1 MDRIKP
7 STIAAVF
14 KTALLAVVTAVL
26 VWMIYVAVLASNW
39 IVAGVLVVVL
49 IGTNWVYFSKRA
61 VASKFLFPGSVLLVI
76 FVIVPIIYTA
86 WMSVYNYKTGNEI
99 TKEEAITQ
107 LHQVGLVPDESAT
120 NYDQVLGTYQG
131 KDALL
136 LTDQDTHKVYIGT
149 STGRIELA
157 DGTFQVDKQ
166 LKAIGADGFTVDT
179 PDQVAAA
186 SSWLNTFS
194 VPVSDKQ
201 FINPQGADVASLMR
215 EKFTFNS
222 DNSKIT
228 DELSGI
234 EYVDNGNGNFV
245 NSTDSAN
252 VLYPG
257 WRQFNPAQ
265 NYVGMFTDPKLSGP
279 FLKVFIWTIAF
290 AFITVLMMWALGLTL
305 AIAMD
310 KKIKGRAFYRAILIL
325 PYAMPSFMS
334 ILIWAG
340 IFNRDYGALN
350 NILGGA
356 QIDWLNDPWLARGV
370 ILTVNLW
377 LGFPYFYLISTGALQ
392 ALPTDIEEAAEIDG
406 ASGRQ
411 IFWQIKLPLI
421 FQILSPLL
429 ISSFA
434 FNFNNF
440 NLVYLLTKGG
450 PTDVLNGETAGATDL
465 LITYAYKT
473 AFGSNDQNLGLACAI
488 SVIMFIIVGA
498 LSMWSLKRSRVLEEM

>member
-1 MDRIKP
+1 MKR
-7 STIAAVF
+7 STIASLFKVF
-14 KTALLAVVTAVL
+14 ALAVTSAVL
-26 VWMIYVAVLASNW
+26 IWMVYVAVLGSEWLIVGTLSIVLVLLNW
-39 IVAGVLVVVL
+39 I
-49 IGTNWVYFSKRA
+49 YFSKRA
-61 VASKFLFPGSVLLVI
+61 VASKFLLPGSILLVI
-76 FVIVPIIYTA
+76 FVIVPIVYTA
-86 WMSVYNYKTGNEI
+86 WMSVYNYKTGNEL
-99 TKEEAITQ
+99 ERDQAITQ

-120 NYDQVLGTYQG
+120 NYDQVLGKYQG
-131 KDALL
+131 DHALL
-136 LTDQDTHKVYIGT
+136 LTNQDTHEVYIGT
-149 STGRIELA
+149 KTERIALA

-166 LKAIGADGFTVDT
+166 LKAVSADGFTADNA
-179 PDQVAAA
+179 DQIAQAN
-186 SSWLNTFS
+186 SWLTTFS

-201 FINPQGADVASLMR
+201 FINPQGVEIASLMR
-215 EKFTFNS
+215 EKFEFS
-222 DNSKIT
+222 ADGKSIT
-228 DELSGI
+228 DDVTGI

-245 NSTDSAN
+245 AKDDPAN
-252 VLYPG
+252 ILYPG

-265 NYVGMFTDPKLSGP
+265 NYVGILTDPKLSGP
-279 FLKVFIWTIAF
+279 FLRVFIWTISF

-310 KKIKGRAFYRAILIL
+310 KKMKGRAFYRAILIL

-334 ILIWAG
+334 ILIWGG
-340 IFNRDYGALN
+340 IFNPDYGALN
-350 NILGGA
+350 NLLNGH
-356 QIDWLNDPWLARGV
+356 IDWYNDPWLARTML
-370 ILTVNLW
+370 LTVNLW

-406 ASGRQ
+406 ASNAQ

-429 ISSFA
+429 IASFA

-450 PTDVLNGETAGATDL
+450 PTDVLNGETAGATDI

-473 AFGSNDQNLGLACAI
+473 AFGSNEQNLGLACAN
-488 SVIMFIIVGA
+488 SVIMFVIVGA

>member
-1 MDRIKP
+1 MKR
-7 STIAAVF
+7 STIASLF
-14 KTALLAVVTAVL
+14 KVLALAVTSAVL
-26 VWMIYVAVLASNW
+26 LWMIYVAVLGSEW
-39 IVAGVLVVVL
+39 LIVGTLSIVLVVL
-49 IGTNWVYFSKRA
+49 NWIYFSKRA
-61 VASKFLFPGSVLLVI
+61 VASKFLLPGSILLVI
-76 FVIVPIIYTA
+76 FVIVPIVYTA

-107 LHQVGLVPDESAT
+107 LHQVGLVPDESGT
-120 NYDQVLGTYQG
+120 NYDQVIGTFQG

-136 LTDQDTHKVYIGT
+136 LTDQATHQVYIGT
-149 STGRIELA
+149 KDGLTELTEGAYTA
-157 DGTFQVDKQ
+157 DPQ
-166 LKAIGADGFTVDT
+166 LKAIEADGFTADT
-179 PDQVAAA
+179 PDQIAAA
-186 SSWLNTFS
+186 GSWLTSFT
-194 VPVSDKQ
+194 VPVTDKQ
-201 FINPQGADVASLMR
+201 FINPQGTDVASLML
-215 EKFTFNS
+215 EKFVFS
-222 DNSKIT
+222 ADNSKISDT
-228 DELSGI
+228 VTGI
-234 EYVDNGNGNFV
+234 NYVDNGNGNFV
-245 NSTDSAN
+245 ASDDPAN

-257 WRQFNPAQ
+257 WRQFNPSQ

-290 AFITVLMMWALGLTL
+290 AFITVIMMWALGLTL

-350 NILGGA
+350 NILGGV
-356 QIDWLNDPWLARGV
+356 QVDWLNDPWLARGV

-411 IFWQIKLPLI
+411 IFWQIKLPLV

-429 ISSFA
+429 ISAFA

-473 AFGSNDQNLGLACAI
+473 AFGSNEQNLGLACAI
-488 SVIMFIIVGA
+488 SVIMFVIVGA

>member
-39 IVAGVLVVVL
+39 IIAGVLAVVL
-49 IGTNWVYFSKRA
+49 LGTNWVYFSKRA

-76 FVIVPIIYTA
+76 FVIVPIVYTA

-99 TKEEAITQ
+99 TKEDAITQ
-107 LHQVGLVPDESAT
+107 LHQVGLVPDESGT

-131 KDALL
+131 ENALL
-136 LTDQDTHKVYIGT
+136 LTDQATHQVFIGT
-149 STGRIELA
+149 TKGLNELA
-157 DGTFQVDKQ
+157 EGSYTADKS
-166 LKAIGADGFTVDT
+166 LKATAADGFTVASE
-179 PDQVAAA
+179 DQIANA

-194 VPVSDKQ
+194 VPVTEEQ

-215 EKFTFNS
+215 EKFVFNS
-222 DNSKIT
+222 DNSRIT
-228 DELSGI
+228 DQISGI

-245 NSTDSAN
+245 ASDDPAN

-279 FLKVFIWTIAF
+279 FIKVFIWTIAF
-290 AFITVLMMWALGLTL
+290 AFITVIMMWALGLTL

-310 KKIKGRAFYRAILIL
+310 KKMKGRAFYRAILIL

-411 IFWQIKLPLI
+411 IFWQIKLPLV

-429 ISSFA
+429 ISAFA

-440 NLVYLLTKGG
+440 NLVYLLTRGG

-473 AFGSNDQNLGLACAI
+473 AFGSNEQNLGLACAI

>member
-1 MDRIKP
+1 
-7 STIAAVF
+7 
-14 KTALLAVVTAVL
+14 
-26 VWMIYVAVLASNW
+26 
-39 IVAGVLVVVL
+39 
-49 IGTNWVYFSKRA
+49 
-61 VASKFLFPGSVLLVI
+61 
-76 FVIVPIIYTA
+76 
-86 WMSVYNYKTGNEI
+86 MSVYNYKTGNEI

-107 LHQVGLVPDESAT
+107 LHQVGLVPDDSGT
-120 NYDQVLGTYQG
+120 NYDQVIGTFAG

-136 LTDQDTHKVYIGT
+136 LTDQETRQVFIGT
-149 STGRIELA
+149 KDGLTELA
-157 DGTFQVDKQ
+157 EGDYKVDSTQ
-166 LKAIGADGFTVDT
+166 KATTAEGFT
-179 PDQVAAA
+179 PDSPAQVAEA
-186 SSWLNTFS
+186 SSWLTSFS
-194 VPVSDKQ
+194 VPVSDRK
-201 FINPQGADVASLMR
+201 FINPQGAEVASLMY
-215 EKFTFNS
+215 EKFTFSEN
-222 DNSKIT
+222 NSKIT
-228 DELSGI
+228 DEITGI
-234 EYVDNGNGNFV
+234 VYVDNGNGNFV
-245 NSTDSAN
+245 ASDDSAN

-279 FLKVFIWTIAF
+279 FIKVFIWTIAF
-290 AFITVLMMWALGLTL
+290 AFITVVMMWALGLTL

-310 KKIKGRAFYRAILIL
+310 KKIRGRAFYRAILIL

-350 NILGGA
+350 NILGG
-356 QIDWLNDPWLARGV
+356 IEVDWLNDPWLARGV

-406 ASGRQ
+406 ASGGQ

-429 ISSFA
+429 ISAFA

-440 NLVYLLTKGG
+440 NLVYLLTRGG

-473 AFGSNDQNLGLACAI
+473 AFGSNEQNLGLACAI

>member
-7 STIAAVF
+7 STLAALF
-14 KTALLAVVTAVL
+14 KVSLLAIVTAVL
-26 VWMIYVAVLASNW
+26 VWMIYVALLASEW
-39 IVAGVLVVVL
+39 IVVATLALVL
-49 IGTNWVYFSKRA
+49 IGVNWVYFSKRA

-76 FVIVPIIYTA
+76 FVIVPIVYTA

-107 LHQVGLVPDESAT
+107 LHQVGLVPDDSGT
-120 NYDQVLGTYQG
+120 NYDQVIGTFAG

-136 LTDQDTHKVYIGT
+136 LTDQETRQVFIGT
-149 STGRIELA
+149 KDGLTELA
-157 DGTFQVDKQ
+157 EGDYKVDSTQ
-166 LKAIGADGFTVDT
+166 KATTAEGFT
-179 PDQVAAA
+179 PDSPAQVAEA
-186 SSWLNTFS
+186 SSWLTSFS
-194 VPVSDKQ
+194 VPVSDRK
-201 FINPQGADVASLMR
+201 FINPQGAEVASLMY
-215 EKFTFNS
+215 EKFTFSEN
-222 DNSKIT
+222 NSKIT
-228 DELSGI
+228 DEITGI
-234 EYVDNGNGNFV
+234 VYVDNGNGNFV
-245 NSTDSAN
+245 ASDDSAN

-279 FLKVFIWTIAF
+279 FIKVFIWTIAF
-290 AFITVLMMWALGLTL
+290 AFITVVMMWALGLTL

-310 KKIKGRAFYRAILIL
+310 KKIRGRAFYRAILIL

-350 NILGGA
+350 NILGG
-356 QIDWLNDPWLARGV
+356 IEVDWLNDPWLARGV

-406 ASGRQ
+406 ASGGQ

-429 ISSFA
+429 ISAFA

-440 NLVYLLTKGG
+440 NLVYLLTRGG

-473 AFGSNDQNLGLACAI
+473 AFGSNEQNLGLACAI